1 MVDKEVLAALKRIEA
16 IAHYYG
22 SIAGQSDEIT
32 QAFKGIV
39 DEASEAIAMMKE
51 QTSDEMLTAMQAW
64 LKKRDMTPEQAFG
77 SSEFIREAYRLFEEQ
92 TNG

>member
-51 QTSDEMLTAMQAW
+51 QTDD
-64 LKKRDMTPEQAFG
+64 R
-77 SSEFIREAYRLFEEQ
+77 
-92 TNG
+92 